1 VSAVADRYHKW
12 IFQNKKNLSPDL
24 GPSDPDPGLGVA
36 AIAVEPGWK
45 TIRAV
50 LFAIAAHP
58 RVGSQGQ
65 VVMKVPQGDAG
76 ATRRGLARPGSPYLP
91 AARCRA
97 EGTTR
102 KRTRSA
108 LRVVPCCGE
117 ALEPAHEERGGTVR
131 GLPSVVPMEEEKNRG
146 GTHRGSIRGVRAP
159 ARCKLRGEVRALA
172 REEGGAA

>member
-1 VSAVADRYHKW
+1 VLLLYIRRLTTLLQKPFLVSVGNVYQVSARPTDTICRIQKMIHLLCRLLPTDTTNGFSK
-12 IFQNKKNLSPDL
+12 IKKNLSPDL

-50 LFAIAAHP
+50 LFVVAAHP

-76 ATRRGLARPGSPYLP
+76 AARRGLARRGSPYLP
-91 AARCRA
+91 AARCHA
-97 EGTTR
+97 GGTTR

-108 LRVVPCCGE
+108 LRVVPCRGE
-117 ALEPAHEERGGTVR
+117 ALEPAHEERGER
-131 GLPSVVPMEEEKNRG
+131 
-146 GTHRGSIRGVRAP
+146 
-159 ARCKLRGEVRALA
+159 
-172 REEGGAA
+172 